1 MRFLRKLDLGPEHA
15 LKAGPVKAMGRAQ
28 AMAEV
33 KVTAPVRAT
42 AAALWVP
49 APATAAAVP
58 A

>member
-1 MRFLRKLDLGPEHA
+1 MRLLRKLDLGPEHA

-28 AMAEV
+28 AMAGV
-33 KVTAPVRAT
+33 KVTAPVLAT
-42 AAALWVP
+42 ATGQWVP